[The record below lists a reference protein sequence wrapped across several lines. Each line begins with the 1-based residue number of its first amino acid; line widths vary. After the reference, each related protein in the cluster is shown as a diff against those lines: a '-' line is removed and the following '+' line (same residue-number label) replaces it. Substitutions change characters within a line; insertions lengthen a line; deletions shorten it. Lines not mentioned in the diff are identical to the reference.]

1 MRPSVVRCL
10 SYADLT
16 MTRTVRILF
25 RTNGAHP
32 KRERDEMTLTSD
44 SSMVT
49 SRAADGFIAIYE
61 ASSAGQGQLL
71 AVFPADAID
80 GVIVD
85 PADAK

>member
-1 MRPSVVRCL
+1 M
-10 SYADLT
+10 A
-16 MTRTVRILF
+16 RTVRVLF

-32 KRERDEMTLTSD
+32 KRERDELMLMAD

-61 ASSAGQGQLL
+61 ASTAGQGQLL

-85 PADAK
+85 PAGSE